1 MNNLAFGAM
10 HPVLR
15 CGRCGKFAD
24 WEESRLQIVCG
35 CRPHL
40 DLLPVLVRE
49 AATPEEQ
56 ERARALFRH
65 HFGHVAQV
73 AFGQSISL
81 DDASAL
87 VAESEKEIGAALAWR
102 LFDGALH
109 IMALATEPMWQ
120 RAGLGGYLVAEAEL
134 LARRRGQSRVL
145 VTLTNDNIPALYF
158 YQRRGYR
165 ITAVVTGTLAAGAKP
180 PAPPGFAGIPVLD
193 EIHLSK
199 DLSA

>member
-1 MNNLAFGAM
+1 MTSQTFGAI

-24 WEESRLQIVCG
+24 WGESRLQIVCG

-49 AATPEEQ
+49 AATPEDR
-56 ERARALFRH
+56 ERALSLFRRQ
-65 HFGHVAQV
+65 FGHAPQV
-73 AFGQSISL
+73 AFGQSVSL

-87 VAESEKEIGAALAWR
+87 VAETEKEIGAALAWR
-102 LFDGALH
+102 PFEGAFH

-134 LARRRGQSRVL
+134 LARRRQHDRVV

-165 ITAVVTGTLAAGAKP
+165 VTAVVAGSVAAQTRT
-180 PAPPGFAGIPVLD
+180 PASGFAGILVLD
-193 EIHLSK
+193 EVHLSK
-199 DLSA
+199 GLR

>member
-1 MNNLAFGAM
+1 MNLAFGAM

-49 AATPEEQ
+49 AATPEDR
-56 ERARALFRH
+56 ERAHSLFRR
-65 HFGHVAQV
+65 HFGHVPQV
-73 AFGQSISL
+73 AFGQSVSL
-81 DDASAL
+81 DGASAL
-87 VAESEKEIGAALAWR
+87 VAEAEKEIGAALAWR

-134 LARRRGQSRVL
+134 LARRREQNRV
-145 VTLTNDNIPALYF
+145 VATLTNDNIPALYF

-165 ITAVVTGTLAAGAKP
+165 ITAVVAGSLAAQSRP
-180 PAPPGFAGIPVLD
+180 PAPGFAGILVLD
-193 EIHLSK
+193 EVHLTK
-199 DLSA
+199 DLQTTT